1 MNRKIGGL
9 RRLRH
14 ASIRLACV
22 LSLGATSLAIAAG
35 GQVSGRLVGPD
46 GSPLQGFTIRLLG
59 NETAIAESLPT
70 DRQGRFRMTEVPAG
84 TYSVELL
91 TLDRRSCETSL
102 PQAVVTEGGSAQ
114 IDLRLTEIPACSG
127 FVPQGG
133 AEAESAGAKPQR
145 GRSWI
150 PWASV
155 AAGVTALLLVDD
167 GDEDSSVSPATP

>member
-1 MNRKIGGL
+1 MIRKIGGHC
-9 RRLRH
+9 RVRH
-14 ASIRLACV
+14 LSIRLACA
-22 LSLGATSLAIAAG
+22 LSLGAVSLAIAAG

-46 GSPLQGFTIRLLG
+46 GGPLQGFTIQLIAD
-59 NETAIAESLPT
+59 ETAIAESLPT

-114 IDLRLTEIPACSG
+114 IDLRLAEMPECSG
-127 FVPQGG
+127 FVPEGG
-133 AEAESAGAKPQR
+133 TEAESAGAKPKR
-145 GRSWI
+145 GRGWV

-155 AAGVTALLLVDD
+155 AAGVTALLIVDD
-167 GDEDSSVSPATP
+167 DDEGSSVSPATP